1 MACIDKVSKV
11 VADSLSMCIYA
22 CIHRQAHAICNNM
35 HIVHLKRYWECA
47 GD

>member
-22 CIHRQAHAICNNM
+22 CIHRQAHAIYTYVIIC
-35 HIVHLKRYWECA
+35 I
-47 GD
+47 